1 MLHRGRWGKS
11 MCVGV
16 PAKVIEKQE
25 FTALVDVMGSTMTVG
40 IIFVPEVEV
49 GDYVIVH
56 AGQAMSTIDEENALV
71 SIEEW
76 RKLTDVRTT

>member
-1 MLHRGRWGKS
+1 

-25 FTALVDVMGSTMTVG
+25 YSAVVDVMGSQTTVG
-40 IIFVPEVEV
+40 IIFIPEVQI

-56 AGQAMSTIDEENALV
+56 AGQAMSIVDEQYAKESV
-71 SIEEW
+71 EEW
-76 RKLTDVRTT
+76 RKYVDARNSQPIL

>member
-1 MLHRGRWGKS
+1 

-25 FTALVDVMGSTMTVG
+25 YSAVVDVMGSQTTVG
-40 IIFVPEVEV
+40 TIFIPEVQV

-56 AGQAMSTIDEENALV
+56 AGQAMSIVDEQYAKESV
-71 SIEEW
+71 EEW
-76 RKLTDVRTT
+76 RKYVNARNSEPIL

>member
-1 MLHRGRWGKS
+1 

-25 FTALVDVMGSTMTVG
+25 YSAVVDVMGSQTTVG
-40 IIFVPEVEV
+40 IIFIPEVQI

-56 AGQAMSTIDEENALV
+56 AGQAMSIVDEQYAKESV
-71 SIEEW
+71 EEW
-76 RKLTDVRTT
+76 RKYVNARDSQPIL